1 MTPSGLCAGFLQQLT
16 PWRWRNE
23 ARVEVTGQKGQGW
36 IWHPTAVALSVLP
49 LSSSLRP
56 LPGLELAE
64 AGPAWI
70 QGWRGASKAGSSQSP
85 LWQEQ
90 RGEGVAHSDL
100 AQVP

>member
-1 MTPSGLCAGFLQQLT
+1 MKQEWRLQGKKAKAGFGT
-16 PWRWRNE
+16 PLLW
-23 ARVEVTGQKGQGW
+23 
-36 IWHPTAVALSVLP
+36 LSVLP